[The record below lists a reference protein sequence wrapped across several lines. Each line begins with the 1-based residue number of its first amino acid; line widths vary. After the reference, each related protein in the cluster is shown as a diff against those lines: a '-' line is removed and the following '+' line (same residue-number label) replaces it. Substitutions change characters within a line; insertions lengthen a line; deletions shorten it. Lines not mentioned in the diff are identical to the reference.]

1 MLLMRTGEKNKKTHG
16 SSDIR
21 LIDVCRSLNE
31 HHAQYV
37 IVGGTACN
45 LHGLIRATKDIDI
58 LIPKDLDN
66 TEAVLAA
73 LKESQTFGMA
83 AEVDAEKATKGPI
96 TVIGDIPRVD
106 LLTVAWKVKFE
117 EAIKTAEH
125 IKIDG
130 VKITYADLGTLLKSK
145 ATDRLQD
152 QADVEKLKQL
162 KGKD

>member
-1 MLLMRTGEKNKKTHG
+1 MSAGGKNKKTRG
-16 SSDIR
+16 SSDTR

-58 LIPKDLDN
+58 LIPKDLGN
-66 TEAVLAA
+66 TEAILAA

-125 IKIDG
+125 VKIDG
-130 VKITYADLGTLLKSK
+130 VKITYADFETLLKSK

-162 KGKD
+162 KRKS